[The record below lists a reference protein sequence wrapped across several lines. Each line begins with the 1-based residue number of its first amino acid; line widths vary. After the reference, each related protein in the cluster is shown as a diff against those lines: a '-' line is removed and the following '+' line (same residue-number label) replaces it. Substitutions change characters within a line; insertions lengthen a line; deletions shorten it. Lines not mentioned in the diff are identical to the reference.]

1 MACQPEHCPVIDQR
15 LLRAGAAVGTSLLIL
30 VVMYALLQRARPAV
44 APSPALP
51 TVAVAT
57 ATTADVPRIIS
68 ALGTVTPRATVAVH
82 TRVDGPLQ
90 SLRVHEGG
98 LVLAGQVLALID
110 PAPSAVALAQAQAQ
124 LARDEA
130 ALAGARADL
139 ERYRGLVT
147 SGSVPRQQ
155 LDQQEAIVQ
164 QLVAAVAADEASV
177 AGARLQLSYTTIRS
191 PVTGRVGLRQVDP
204 GNNVHA
210 ADATPILTVTQMQ
223 PADVVFAVP
232 QDALGPVLQRL
243 RNGGVLPVSAR
254 DAGGE
259 REIASGRVL
268 AIDNSIDP
276 STGTAKLKAAF
287 ENNGDDLLANQF
299 VNVRMQ
305 VDVIRAAIVVP
316 ASAVQRGALGSF
328 VFVVEDGN
336 VVALRKVTVGPNDP
350 GEDRVVIT
358 SGLRA
363 GEVVV
368 VDGADRLRDGMRVRV
383 DAAAG
388 TAAPAASPAAAA
400 PAIATHSTRRRA
412 A

>member
-1 MACQPEHCPVIDQR
+1 MIDQR

>member
-1 MACQPEHCPVIDQR
+1 
-15 LLRAGAAVGTSLLIL
+15 
-30 VVMYALLQRARPAV
+30 
-44 APSPALP
+44 
-51 TVAVAT
+51 
-57 ATTADVPRIIS
+57 
-68 ALGTVTPRATVAVH
+68 
-82 TRVDGPLQ
+82 
-90 SLRVHEGG
+90 
-98 LVLAGQVLALID
+98 
-110 PAPSAVALAQAQAQ
+110 
-124 LARDEA
+124 
-130 ALAGARADL
+130 
-139 ERYRGLVT
+139 
-147 SGSVPRQQ
+147 
-155 LDQQEAIVQ
+155 
-164 QLVAAVAADEASV
+164 
-177 AGARLQLSYTTIRS
+177 
-191 PVTGRVGLRQVDP
+191 
-204 GNNVHA
+204 
-210 ADATPILTVTQMQ
+210 
-223 PADVVFAVP
+223 
-232 QDALGPVLQRL
+232 
-243 RNGGVLPVSAR
+243 VLPVSAR
-254 DAGGE
+254 DAGGK